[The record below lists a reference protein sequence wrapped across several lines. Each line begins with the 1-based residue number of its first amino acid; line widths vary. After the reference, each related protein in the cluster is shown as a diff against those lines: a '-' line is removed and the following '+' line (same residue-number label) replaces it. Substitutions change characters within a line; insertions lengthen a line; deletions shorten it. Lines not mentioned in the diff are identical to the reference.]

1 MEKFSEII
9 QSHHVTLDIEIFPCH
24 RDHRFD
30 GKAVFPAVE
39 AMQVLAASVQ
49 GLVPDVSVFCIHE
62 ARFEKFLVL
71 PITSDVISAYHH
83 IDVFQN
89 GRIASSLITK
99 TRASRSGMTRVKSHV
114 TIHFGPD
121 VLLRSMHHV
130 NTIQSIPKDA
140 FEIPSNRLYGEL
152 VPFASAYHN
161 VRGSAWI
168 SESVAVAD
176 VYAPSLVT
184 PSGPLG
190 SPFPLD
196 AAFHIACAWSQ
207 RFAGI
212 VAFPVGLSCRRIFLP
227 TRAGERYR
235 AVVTPTGMDARSLYF
250 DIGLYRQDGEPVE
263 MAWGVQ
269 MRDVSGGRMNPP
281 EWVMKMVP
289 V

>member
-1 MEKFSEII
+1 MHQNTS
-9 QSHHVTLDIEIFPCH
+9 QSL
-24 RDHRFD
+24 
-30 GKAVFPAVE
+30 
-39 AMQVLAASVQ
+39 
-49 GLVPDVSVFCIHE
+49 
-62 ARFEKFLVL
+62 
-71 PITSDVISAYHH
+71 
-83 IDVFQN
+83 
-89 GRIASSLITK
+89 
-99 TRASRSGMTRVKSHV
+99 
-114 TIHFGPD
+114 
-121 VLLRSMHHV
+121 
-130 NTIQSIPKDA
+130 PKDA
-140 FEIPSNRLYGEL
+140 FEISSNRLYGEL

-168 SESVAVAD
+168 SESLAVAD
-176 VYAPSLVT
+176 VNAPSLVT

-235 AVVTPTGMDARSLYF
+235 AVITPTGSDARTLFF
-250 DIGLYRQDGEPVE
+250 DIGLYRQNGDPVE

-281 EWVMKMVP
+281 EWVMKTVP